1 MKKKLTET
9 DIIFNNIIAQI
20 KVEKSV
26 NNYDE
31 ILKELF
37 SDDYT
42 MRVNNTLYT
51 LDADNKLYVFCAQP
65 VHSIAQMKDE
75 TVIYQLRDETVSY
88 EISDETKVYTRYK
101 TISLF

>member
-65 VHSIAQMKDE
+65 VHSTAQMKDE